1 MSQIYSLNDFI
12 PQLPKDN
19 QYWVA
24 DTARIVG
31 NVIINELVSIWFGAV
46 VRGDNERIFLGSGSN
61 IQENCVLHTDIGYP
75 LTVYSNCTIGHGAI
89 LHGCTVKESSLI
101 GMGSVILNG
110 AEVGKN
116 CIVGAGS
123 LITEDKIVPDGVL
136 IMGSPAKVIRNLDK
150 HEVNGVRKAALIY
163 QEKIKIFREKLIVRS
178 QRMDL
183 K

>member
-116 CIVGAGS
+116 ARIEGSIVGERA
-123 LITEDKIVPDGVL
+123 KIGESSEVL
-136 IMGSPAKVIRNLDK
+136 ELTIIN
-150 HEVNGVRKAALIY
+150 HEEIQMVDP
-163 QEKIKIFREKLIVRS
+163 VRS
-178 QRMDL
+178 NVHI
-183 K
+183 